1 MYTIKK
7 AIVSSVKQ
15 LSWKAVDFISTTT
28 PLFNKGFQLIF
39 WNALRTYGT
48 FMLMPKSWQNFINDE
63 YVWLITKEDLMSY
76 SAYWMAL
83 T

>member
-28 PLFNKGFQLIF
+28 PCSIKVFNLSSEI
-39 WNALRTYGT
+39 ALRTYGT

-76 SAYWMAL
+76 SAY
-83 T
+83 